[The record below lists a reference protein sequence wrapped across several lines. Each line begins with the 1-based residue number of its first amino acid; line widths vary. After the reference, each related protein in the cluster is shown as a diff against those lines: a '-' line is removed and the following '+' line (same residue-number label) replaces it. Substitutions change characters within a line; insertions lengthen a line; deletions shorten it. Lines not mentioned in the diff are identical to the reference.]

1 MMAIVG
7 ANRLF
12 GRDRELA
19 FLGSLVDG
27 VRAGVGGAVLVEGEQ
42 GVGKSALLRAGLAAA
57 ADAGCTVWRG
67 AADELVQAFPLQ
79 LVASCVSA
87 EDPAAAWA
95 YLDASERMLTGDPVS
110 ARIERLLSV
119 VDHMCALTPVLL
131 MAENLQWADEASVTV
146 WRRLSRAVG
155 QLPLLLAGSVRPGS
169 GRGDLDRLRRDLIA
183 HGGTVLTL
191 GPLGGEEI
199 GELVADVLGGTPG
212 PRLGAMLRR
221 AGGNPLYARELA
233 DAVVAEHRARVAGT
247 VAELVDGPA
256 LLEVPASLAAVLTQR
271 LRGLP
276 ADVMTV
282 LRRAALLGLEFSVLD
297 LEVLTGRT
305 AGELMGVVEAG
316 VTAGVLT
323 EAGLRLGFRHALIR
337 QLLYE
342 EIPAAERPAAHLEA
356 ARSLAA
362 AGAAPERVAAQL
374 VLVVTPEPEP
384 EAEALGAGPA
394 RAWVPQWLA
403 DSAGA
408 LTYRAPQ
415 VAAELLRTV
424 LRQLPEADPRREQL
438 EVSLVTVAFLLLRD
452 DEVEATGARLLNRG
466 RDHERMAE
474 MAWLVAY
481 ARMRA
486 GRPAQGVAAVDEA
499 LALAGLSEL
508 RTARLKALRA
518 MILIVLGHFDEA
530 ARVAE
535 AALAAA
541 ERVGDRLGTGYAL
554 HALSMVE
561 FVRSDHQRRLG
572 YIDRAL
578 PVTADDPQAADL
590 RLMLLANKTSALEL
604 MDRQAE
610 AIGTAQ
616 QALAL
621 AERVG
626 TPRLRVIRTALGQL
640 YVEVGRWDDALAELE
655 LVTGQPGPDY
665 LHFLA
670 GGLVALI
677 AAHRDDWDEAARYL
691 SAVGAE
697 AITAVPSRA
706 NAHYMLLA
714 QALAEEH
721 AGRTGSAVAILAQ
734 CLEPS
739 LAEGMPSR
747 YQLLPPL
754 VRLAVAAGDAAIAA
768 AAAAAAARE
777 AQAEGLPVKVAMAD
791 HCRGLATADPGPVL
805 AAAGYFEATGRP
817 LERAQAL
824 EDAAVLAAER
834 GDVAAA
840 GQALSRA
847 ITQYDSLGAQWD
859 VRRATARLRQYGV
872 RRGRGSYRSRPET
885 GWGALTP
892 TEVTV
897 AYLVADGQSNP
908 DIAAQLY
915 LSRNTVQTHVSHILA
930 KLGARS
936 RAEIVR
942 EAAQH
947 PGAEPAAQ

>member
-1 MMAIVG
+1 MMSIVG
-7 ANRLF
+7 VNRLF
-12 GRDRELA
+12 GRDGELA
-19 FLGSLVDG
+19 FLRSLVDG
-27 VRAGVGGAVLVEGEQ
+27 VQAGVGGAVLVEGEQ
-42 GVGKSALLRAGLAAA
+42 GVGKSVLLRAGLGGAAQ
-57 ADAGCTVWRG
+57 AGCAVWRA
-67 AADELVQAFPLQ
+67 AADELDREFPLQ
-79 LVASCVSA
+79 LAAGCASA
-87 EDPAAAWA
+87 ADHAAAGA
-95 YLDASERMLTGDPVS
+95 HLDADESVLTGDPVS

-119 VDHMCALTPVLL
+119 ADYLCARRPLL
-131 MAENLQWADEASVTV
+131 VVAENLQWADEASVTV
-146 WRRLSRAVG
+146 WRRLSRAAG
-155 QLPLLLAGSVRPGS
+155 QMPLLLAGTVRPGS
-169 GRGDLDRLRRDLIA
+169 GRDDLDRLRRDLIA

-191 GPLGGEEI
+191 GPLGAGEI

-212 PRLGAMLRR
+212 PRLSALLRQ

-233 DAVVAEHRARVAGT
+233 EAVVGEHRAQVAGE
-247 VAELVDGPA
+247 VAELADGPA
-256 LLEVPASLAAVLTQR
+256 LPAVPASLAAVLTQR

-305 AGELMGVVEAG
+305 AGELMGVVEEG

-342 EIPAAERPAAHLEA
+342 EIPAAERSGAHLEA

-362 AGAAPERVAAQL
+362 SGAAPERVAAQL
-374 VLVVTPEPEP
+374 VLMATPEP
-384 EAEALGAGPA
+384 EALGAGPA

-403 DSAGA
+403 DSVGA
-408 LTYRAPQ
+408 LAYRAPR
-415 VAAELLRTV
+415 VAAELLRAV
-424 LRQLPEADPRREQL
+424 LRHLPETDPRREQL
-438 EVSLVTVAFLLLRD
+438 EVSLVTVAFLLLQD
-452 DEVEATGARLLNRG
+452 DEVETTGVRLLDRG
-466 RDHERMAE
+466 GDHERMAE

-486 GRPAQGVAAVDEA
+486 GRPAQGVAAVDQA
-499 LALAGLSEL
+499 LTLTGLSEL
-508 RTARLKALRA
+508 RTVRLQALRA
-518 MILIVLGHFDEA
+518 MILIVLGRCEEA
-530 ARVAE
+530 AREAG

-541 ERVGDRLGTGYAL
+541 ERAGDRLGTGYAL

-578 PVTADDPQAADL
+578 PLTADDPQAADL

-604 MDRQAE
+604 TDRQAE

-626 TPRLRVIRTALGQL
+626 TPRLRVNRTALGQL
-640 YVEVGRWDDALAELE
+640 YFEVGRWDDALAELE

-665 LHFLA
+665 LHLLA

-677 AAHRDDWDEAARYL
+677 GAHRDDWDEAARYL
-691 SAVGAE
+691 SVVGAE
-697 AITAVPSRA
+697 AITALPSRA

-721 AGRTGSAVAILAQ
+721 AGRAGAAAAILAQ

-739 LAEGMPSR
+739 LAGGMPSR

-754 VRLAVAAGDAAIAA
+754 VRLAVAAGDRATAE

-777 AQAEGLPVKVAMAD
+777 AQADGLPVKVAMAD
-791 HCRGLATADPGPVL
+791 HCRGLVAADPAPVL
-805 AAAGYFEATGRP
+805 AAAAYFEATGRP

-824 EDAAVLAAER
+824 EDAAALAAQR
-834 GDVAAA
+834 GDIPAAS
-840 GQALSRA
+840 QALSRA
-847 ITQYDSLGAQWD
+847 TALYDSLGAQWD

-872 RRGRGSYRSRPET
+872 RRGRGTYRSRPEA
-885 GWGALTP
+885 GWDALTP

-908 DIAAQLY
+908 DIAAELY

-930 KLGARS
+930 KLGVRS

-942 EAAQH
+942 AAAQH
-947 PGAEPAAQ
+947 PGAEPVAE